1 VTLIGRESELE
12 LVGAF
17 LRSSADGGEALL
29 LTGEPGVGKSA
40 ILQAAEELAVGAGT
54 RSLRATGI
62 EFEAAVSFSGLGQL
76 LLPARGLFGRLNA
89 AHRGALSVALDLG
102 EGPPPELLMLASAA
116 LSLVGTLASSG
127 PVVMIVD
134 DAQWLDPGTAA
145 VLGMMARRLTGSHIA
160 LLAAMRSDSGSVLA
174 TIGLPEYE
182 LRALGENEASGL
194 IGTHFP
200 MLPARVHQ
208 RLLAEAQGNPLA
220 LLELPAAL
228 SPSERSGLRALP
240 DVLPLGQRL
249 ESLFSSRVAGLPQ
262 ASRALLLLAALE
274 GRGNLAVLEA
284 AAPANAGLSGLG
296 SAERARLV
304 SVNQGRQQ
312 LDFRHPLI
320 RSTVVK
326 LAADHD
332 RRRAHRAL
340 GDALADQPERRAW
353 HLAQSTEET
362 DEMVAGLLEQQARR
376 LLNRGDAVG
385 AANSLRRAADL
396 SPHRDDTAR
405 RQIAAAYIGAD
416 VTGDLRNAAQLL
428 ETARSAEPALVGSLP
443 AAVAASYLL
452 LNAECELD
460 TAHRLLVQA
469 IEAHPGRSDP
479 KDEVLVEAL
488 HSLLMLCWFGG
499 RPELWAPFDRA
510 VSRLG
515 ADLDTLVDVCH
526 RSFGDPV
533 RGAAAA
539 RGPLTVEL
547 HGIRDEHN
555 PVRIT
560 RLGLACVYTD
570 RMGECRDALWRV
582 IRDGRAGGAVAL
594 AIHALVSSCVDDWL
608 TGQWDEAQLLVAEGM
623 RLSEEHG
630 YRRYSVILGGYIQEL
645 ISVARGDTEHGP
657 AAADEMADW
666 AAARGAGM
674 AAIFAHHLR
683 ALRAIG
689 EGDFETAYQQASAI
703 SPAGTL
709 APYAPHALW
718 VLFDLVESAMRTGR
732 KAEAAAHVA
741 AMQEA
746 KIDAISPR
754 LALLTAGT
762 AALAAD
768 DDRAPGLFETAL
780 AVPGAERWPFDLAR
794 VRLAYGERLRRTHSP
809 TSARTVLQSALE
821 IFERLG
827 ARPWAARA
835 RGELRAA
842 GQLTRSPAG
851 QGASSLTAQEREIA
865 MLAASGL
872 TNRQIGERLF
882 MSHRTVGAKLYQV
895 FPKLGIT
902 SRAALRD
909 ALEP

>member
-1 VTLIGRESELE
+1 VTLIGRENELE
-12 LVGAF
+12 LVSAF

-40 ILQAAEELAVGAGT
+40 ILEAADELAGGTGA
-54 RSLRATGI
+54 RRLRATGV
-62 EFEAAVSFSGLGQL
+62 EFEAAVGFSGLGRL
-76 LLPARGLFGRLNA
+76 LLPARGQFGRLNA

-116 LSLVGTLASSG
+116 LSLLGTLASSG
-127 PVVMIVD
+127 PVVLIVD

-145 VLGMMARRLTGSHIA
+145 VLGIMARRLGGSNIG
-160 LLAAMRSDSGSVLA
+160 LLAAMRSDSGSVLG
-174 TIGLPEYE
+174 TIGLPEHE
-182 LRALGENEASGL
+182 LQALGENEASGL

-200 MLPARVHQ
+200 MLSARVHQ

-220 LLELPAAL
+220 LLELPGAL
-228 SPSERSGLRALP
+228 STTQRSGLSALP

-249 ESLFSSRVAGLPQ
+249 ESLFGSRVAALPQ

-284 AAPANAGLSGLG
+284 ASPASERLNGLAP
-296 SAERARLV
+296 AERARLV
-304 SVNQGRQQ
+304 SVDQGRQQ

-326 LAADHD
+326 LAADHA
-332 RRRAHRAL
+332 RRSAHRAL
-340 GDALADQPERRAW
+340 GDVLADQPERRAW
-353 HLAQSTEET
+353 HLAESTEDT
-362 DEMVAGLLEQQARR
+362 DETVAGLLERQARR
-376 LLNRGDAVG
+376 LINRGDAVG
-385 AANSLRRAADL
+385 AVNSLRRAADL
-396 SPHRDDTAR
+396 SPNRDDTAR

-416 VTGDLRNAAQLL
+416 VTGDLRNAGALL

-443 AAVAASYLL
+443 ATVAATYLL

-479 KDEVLVEAL
+479 KDEVMVEAL
-488 HSLLMLCWFGG
+488 HSLIMLCWFGG
-499 RPELWAPFDRA
+499 RPELWAPFELA
-510 VSRLG
+510 VGRLG
-515 ADLDTLVDVCH
+515 ADLDALVDVSH

-539 RGPLTVEL
+539 RGQLSTEL
-547 HGIRDEHN
+547 EGLRDEHN
-555 PVRIT
+555 PIRIT

-582 IRDGRAGGAVAL
+582 IRDGRAGGAIAL
-594 AIHALVSSCVDDWL
+594 AINALVSSCVDDWL
-608 TGQWDEAQLLVAEGM
+608 TGQWDEALLLVAEGM
-623 RLSEEHG
+623 RLCEAHG

-645 ISVARGDTEHGP
+645 VSVARGDTDHSN
-657 AAADEMADW
+657 AAAQEMSAW

-674 AAIFAHHLR
+674 ASIFAHHLR
-683 ALRAIG
+683 ALHAIG
-689 EGDFETAYQQASAI
+689 EGDFEQAYQQASAI

-709 APYAPHALW
+709 SPYSPHALW

-732 KAEAAAHVA
+732 RAEAAAHVA
-741 AMQEA
+741 AMQRA

-762 AALAAD
+762 AALVAD
-768 DDRAPGLFETAL
+768 DDSAPGLFETAL
-780 AVPGAERWPFDLAR
+780 AVQGVERWPFDLAR
-794 VRLAYGERLRRTHSP
+794 VQLAYGERLRRSHSP
-809 TSARTVLQSALE
+809 TSARATLQNALE
-821 IFERLG
+821 IFDRLG
-827 ARPWAARA
+827 SRPWASRA

-842 GQLTRSPAG
+842 GQVTSTPAG
-851 QGASSLTAQEREIA
+851 QGPASLTAQEREIA